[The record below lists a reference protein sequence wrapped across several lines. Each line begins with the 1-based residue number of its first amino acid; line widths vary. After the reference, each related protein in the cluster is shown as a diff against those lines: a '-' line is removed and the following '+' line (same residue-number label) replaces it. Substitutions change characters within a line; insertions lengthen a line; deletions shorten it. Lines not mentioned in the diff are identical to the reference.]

1 MSKEEYY
8 VDTGK
13 KKADPVLLIILIF
26 LGWFGIDK
34 FYAAKSFKKGWKFML
49 VKFLYNVILIG
60 VLWNIFDIV
69 KAIQGKYELDFRDYF
84 A

>member
-34 FYAAKSFKKGWKFML
+34 FYVAKSFKKGWKFML

>member
-8 VDTGK
+8 VDTEK
-13 KKADPVLLIILIF
+13 KKADPILIVILFF
-26 LGWFGIDK
+26 LGWLGIDK

-49 VKFLYNVILIG
+49 IKFLYNMILLGAI
-60 VLWNIFDIV
+60 WNIFDIV
-69 KAIQGKYELDFRDYF
+69 KAFQGKYELDFRDYF